1 MFAVYRIRPELFL
14 ILAFIFLTRFTGPV
28 RGDIYSYRDGS
39 GVIYLAN
46 RPDIGISILKNGS
59 NKILR
64 SSSGRHSVSVRPTS
78 RYDSLIREASNR
90 YGVGFELIKAVIHA
104 ESAFDPFAVSRKG
117 ARGLMQLMP
126 ETAKNLGVRNG
137 FDPRENVLG
146 GTRYLREMLERYNH
160 DLKLSLAAYNAGPT
174 TVDRIGRVPPYSET
188 RNYIRQVFSLM
199 RIYGRVGSSGG
210 RIYQVVKNG
219 RVMLTNRPL
228 P

>member
-1 MFAVYRIRPELFL
+1 MYRIRPGFSL

-28 RGDIYSYRDGS
+28 RGDIYSYRDGN

-59 NKILR
+59 KKIFR
-64 SSSGRHSVSVRPTS
+64 SSSGRHSLSVRSTS
-78 RYDSLIREASNR
+78 RYDSLIRETSNR

-117 ARGLMQLMP
+117 AQGLMQLMP
-126 ETAKNLGVRNG
+126 ETARGLGVHNA

-146 GTRYLREMLERYNH
+146 GTRYLRKMLERYNH

-174 TVDRIGRVPPYSET
+174 TVDRMGGVPPYSET
-188 RNYIRQVFSLM
+188 RNYIRQVISLM
-199 RIYGRVGSSGG
+199 RLYGRVGSGGG

>member
-1 MFAVYRIRPELFL
+1 MYRIRPEFSL

-126 ETAKNLGVRNG
+126 ESAKDLGVRNA

-174 TVDRIGRVPPYSET
+174 TVDRIGGVPPYSET

-199 RIYGRVGSSGG
+199 RLYGRTGSSGG

-219 RVMLTNRPL
+219 RVVLTNRPL

>member
-1 MFAVYRIRPELFL
+1 MYRIRPELFL

-174 TVDRIGRVPPYSET
+174 TVDRIGGVPPYSET

-219 RVMLTNRPL
+219 RVVLTNRPL

>member
-1 MFAVYRIRPELFL
+1 MYRIRPELSL

-39 GVIYLAN
+39 GVSYLAN

-78 RYDSLIREASNR
+78 RYDSMIREASNR
-90 YGVGFELIKAVIHA
+90 YGVGFELIKAVIHS
-104 ESAFDPFAVSRKG
+104 ESAFNPFAVSRKG

-126 ETAKNLGVRNG
+126 ETAKDLGVRNA

-146 GTRYLREMLERYNH
+146 GTRYLRKMLERYNH

-174 TVDRIGRVPPYSET
+174 TVDRIGGVPPYSET

-199 RIYGRVGSSGG
+199 RLYGRTGSSGG

-219 RVMLTNRPL
+219 RVVLTNRPL

>member
-1 MFAVYRIRPELFL
+1 MFAVYRIRPEFSL
-14 ILAFIFLTRFTGPV
+14 ILAFIFLTLFTGPV

-126 ETAKNLGVRNG
+126 ESAKDLGVRNA

-174 TVDRIGRVPPYSET
+174 TVDRIGGVPPYSET

-199 RIYGRVGSSGG
+199 RLYGRAGSSGG

-219 RVMLTNRPL
+219 RVVLTNRPL